1 VQISIPF
8 DGSIGIGIDNTQTF
22 TVNVPVPIIQFSYI
36 QLNIIPLPGMLNQN
50 MLATDIT
57 ALALGGANDLI
68 ATGFN
73 PATPQ
78 VVPASLESFIG
89 LSGTIYTSAPII
101 TSTLGGLAA
110 LFPGFDLT
118 GFSGDPNSIVYI
130 AQTLIPVADA
140 VIPLPG
146 ALPLFATG
154 LGGLVLLGW
163 RKKRRAV
170 A

>member
-89 LSGTIYTSAPII
+89 HSGTIYTSAPII